1 MSNFAPLCSVLCIV
15 RESLSIILY
24 QTYSIYILAFL
35 SIFWLKK
42 LVLFEIFPFY
52 LICPTVCDSLSMAER
67 SKFCWDQRLEHS
79 HNLLVNSKQL
89 KTFRY
94 YLFIKTFRSEGT
106 VKFFF
111 VHFGLKDKE
120 KKYSAYKHQLRG
132 LYFGLNYNN
141 WIYLFS
147 QPLLVGDW
155 QMIWNQRGA

>member
-1 MSNFAPLCSVLCIV
+1 MRPAPPSVQPQPPSQSSQSGIFRFDKVNKVTPDWGLDWILIDKADRGKKRRIKFVKFAPLCSVLCIV

-94 YLFIKTFRSEGT
+94 YLFIKT
-106 VKFFF
+106 
-111 VHFGLKDKE
+111 
-120 KKYSAYKHQLRG
+120 
-132 LYFGLNYNN
+132 
-141 WIYLFS
+141 
-147 QPLLVGDW
+147 LL
-155 QMIWNQRGA
+155 QI